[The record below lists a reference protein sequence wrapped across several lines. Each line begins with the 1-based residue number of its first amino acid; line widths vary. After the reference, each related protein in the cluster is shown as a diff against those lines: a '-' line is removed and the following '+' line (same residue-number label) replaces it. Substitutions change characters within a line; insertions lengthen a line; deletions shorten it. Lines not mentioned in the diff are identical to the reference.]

1 MLIANRGLFSYKV
14 LRHTVNLNELC
25 NFLSPRLVLG
35 FGQSMS
41 DSWLYELS
49 GLVASSAYE
58 VPGLKGEI
66 RIKCGELARGIEL
79 GTGALSSGDAAVAEM
94 KGDEASLSA
103 LVRGEI
109 SLQSAFRSGAL
120 ELTGQPELF
129 LRLSMILDR
138 RSNEQTVAA
147 A

>member
-1 MLIANRGLFSYKV
+1 
-14 LRHTVNLNELC
+14 
-25 NFLSPRLVLG
+25 
-35 FGQSMS
+35 MS

-66 RIKCGELARGIEL
+66 RIKCGALVHGIEL
-79 GTGALSSGDAAVAEM
+79 GTGALSSGEGADAEIT
-94 KGDEASLSA
+94 GDEASLSA

-120 ELTGQPELF
+120 ELSGQPELF
-129 LRLSMILDR
+129 LRLSMILDK
-138 RSNEQTVAA
+138 RSNSQSVAA